1 MIYDSEKDEKIEQKW
16 QEETKE
22 QQIEIVSQYI
32 IIGKQGAALNIP
44 DCEFVKKMFQCN

>member
-1 MIYDSEKDEKIEQKW
+1 MKKIEQKW

-32 IIGKQGAALNIP
+32 IIGKQEAALNNAR
-44 DCEFVKKMFQCN
+44 F